1 MKFAALALLA
11 LSGTHAVILPR
22 DRPHNLAKCLNDVT
36 GSITKLDTE
45 TKAFESTIQPVVNAT
60 DAVTANIQTCQNIV
74 DNSDPIGLSG
84 ALELLKPVQEM
95 DKSAKKLLE
104 AVKEKVDAVKKAKQ
118 CGLAREKIGAL
129 CTAGRA
135 LTQSICNKISHS
147 MARNIAKRHAAKI
160 ENILTQSQEIF
171 EQGKCDDAE

>member
-22 DRPHNLAKCLNDVT
+22 DRPHNLAKCLNEVT
-36 GSITKLDTE
+36 STITKLDTE
-45 TKAFESTIQPVVNAT
+45 TKAFEGTIQPVVNAT
-60 DAVTANIQTCQNIV
+60 DAVTANIQTCQTIV

-95 DKSAKKLLE
+95 DKSARKLLE
-104 AVKEKVDAVKKAKQ
+104 AVKEKVDAVKKAKK

-160 ENILTQSQEIF
+160 ENLLTQSQENF
-171 EQGKCDDAE
+171 DTGKCDDVE